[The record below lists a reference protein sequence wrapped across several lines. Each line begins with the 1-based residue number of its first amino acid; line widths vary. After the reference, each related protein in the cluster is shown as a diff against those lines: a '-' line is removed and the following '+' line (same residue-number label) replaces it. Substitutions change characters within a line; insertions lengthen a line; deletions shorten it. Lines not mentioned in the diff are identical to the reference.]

1 MGVRSEER
9 ITTSVGALD
18 RTAEMPLGSE
28 AILCL
33 SGFKVTYE
41 TGTVGGTKRR
51 WNWATVKSLWIAVQ
65 LRETPIDSLDLL
77 WV

>member
-28 AILCL
+28 AILSL
-33 SGFKVTYE
+33 SGFRVTYE
-41 TGTVGGTKRR
+41 AGTVGGTKRGS
-51 WNWATVKSLWIAVQ
+51 NWVTDETLRIAVQ
-65 LRETPIDSLDLL
+65 LLKTPIDSLDSL

>member
-28 AILCL
+28 AILFL
-33 SGFKVTYE
+33 SGFRVTYE
-41 TGTVGGTKRR
+41 TGTVGGHKAR
-51 WNWATVKSLWIAVQ
+51 VELG
-65 LRETPIDSLDLL
+65 DG
-77 WV
+77 